1 MPTITELK
9 RAVEDAKASEAAAR
23 RAFNARCA
31 TPGSWK
37 DQSAEK
43 TALMRAAKSR
53 HAAER
58 ALNEETL
65 RAEGALAARG
75 VTVTREEPTY
85 RPDGG
90 PRFFHDLRAASL
102 GSAEARE
109 RLERN
114 NAEVRETRAT
124 GDTAA
129 AGFEAPVWM
138 SELWAD
144 YPRVANVLES
154 AIPHSPMPSKGFT
167 ASIPMVTTGLGT
179 ASQDKDGSGVNQD
192 VDNSDVASDTADS
205 EVVTVAGNIDVD
217 LQVFERS
224 APAGDVYLGQDLL
237 ASIDEEI
244 DRQLAV
250 GDPGSPVAGPE
261 HYGLLN
267 VPGATAI
274 TYTDS
279 SPTPQKFL
287 AAIAQGMSEFYDAR
301 KAYPTHIVLS
311 PSRGAWLL
319 SGIADAAAPLFQ
331 NGGFYAGG
339 MGSDAALPAGS
350 LLGMRVLA
358 TGSVPVNIGGGNDF
372 VALWRPSDAA
382 FAASSY
388 TFQARQVSGPNGK
401 IQVRL
406 TAYQESYAWLHRR
419 PESVGVMSGTGLAKA
434 Y

>member
-1 MPTITELK
+1 MATITELRK
-9 RAVEDAKASEAAAR
+9 AVEDAQASEAAAR
-23 RAFNARCA
+23 KTFESRKGN
-31 TPGSWK
+31 WK
-37 DQSAEK
+37 DETAEK
-43 TALMRAAKSR
+43 AALMRAAKAR

-58 ALNEETL
+58 SLNEETL

-90 PRFFHDLRAASL
+90 PRFFHDLHAASL
-102 GSAEARE
+102 GGSEARE

-138 SELWAD
+138 SELWSD
-144 YPRVANVLES
+144 FPRVANVLES

-179 ASQDKDGSGVNQD
+179 ASQAKDGSGVNED
-192 VDNSDVASDTADS
+192 ADNSDVASDTADS
-205 EVVTVAGNIDVD
+205 EVVTVAGNIDVG

-267 VPGATAI
+267 VPGATAVDW
-274 TYTDS
+274 TES
-279 SPTPQKFL
+279 SPTAQKFL
-287 AAIAQGMSEFYDAR
+287 AELAKAMSAYHDAR
-301 KAYPTHIVLS
+301 KAYPTHVVLS
-311 PSRGAWLL
+311 PSRAAWAL
-319 SGIADAAAPLFQ
+319 SGITDAAAPLFQ

-339 MGSDAALPAGS
+339 MGADAAFPAGT

-358 TGSVPVNIGGGNDF
+358 TGSVPVDLDTDHDF

-388 TFQARQVSGPNGK
+388 TFQARQVSGLNGK

-406 TAYQESYAWLHRR
+406 TAYQESYAWLHRK
-419 PESVGVMSGTGLAKA
+419 PESVAIITGTGLVKA